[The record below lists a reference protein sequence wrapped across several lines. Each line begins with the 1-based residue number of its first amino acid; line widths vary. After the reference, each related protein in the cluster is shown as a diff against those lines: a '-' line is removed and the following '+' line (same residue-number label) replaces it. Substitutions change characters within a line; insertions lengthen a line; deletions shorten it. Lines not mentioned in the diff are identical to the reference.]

1 MFFENILCKKKNLN
15 RKKKDRKRERQ
26 EKRWTSYENV
36 RETLFLSRASFLIGQ
51 IKFILM
57 YRHFH
62 QQGFFFSVEKFPSV
76 ENWQYKNNFNC
87 LIKIKLYN
95 SKIFFSSILSH
106 IPGLSLRKQHD
117 EIKIVERS
125 AKLNPRC
132 RKLNE
137 RNRHWGKR
145 GNIFL
150 LAV

>member
-1 MFFENILCKKKNLN
+1 MFFENILCKKKKLKQ
-15 RKKKDRKRERQ
+15 KKKDRKRERQ

-87 LIKIKLYN
+87 VIKIKLYN
-95 SKIFFSSILSH
+95 SKIFFFFY
-106 IPGLSLRKQHD
+106 SLAHSWIIFKRIARWDKNRRKQRK
-117 EIKIVERS
+117 IKS
-125 AKLNPRC
+125 A
-132 RKLNE
+132 
-137 RNRHWGKR
+137 
-145 GNIFL
+145 
-150 LAV
+150 V